1 MKFRL
6 ETPKAVIDAKSS
18 QKGLNWALELLIF
31 LAVFIVVTLGE
42 VIIQLPAQIVMLF
55 TNKSY
60 ITAMMTG
67 DMELAVQ
74 ASTEIVASNAYT
86 ITMLFSTI
94 AMILLTM
101 LFCKLIQ
108 KRKMT
113 TLGFVKK
120 GMVTEYLIGLLIG
133 FVIFSL
139 AVLLCVVTGSLKL
152 SGISSTFN
160 IWVLVL
166 FFAGYM
172 IQGMA
177 EEVLCRSYLLV
188 SIARRYPMWL
198 AVLLNSLFFAALHLG
213 NSGIS
218 VLAFI
223 NLTLFGV
230 FASVYFIKR
239 GSIWGIGAIHSIW
252 NFVQG
257 NFYGIKV
264 SGMETS
270 CTVFDSISV
279 EGKGFINGGDFGLEG
294 GLAVTLVLV
303 VGTIILLLRPA
314 KYKNEMT
321 ASPENTTIESPATK
335 NTAIEGT
342 ATENAVTENI

>member
-1 MKFRL
+1 MKFKL
-6 ETPKAVIDAKSS
+6 ETPKAVIDAKNA

-31 LAVFIVVTLGE
+31 VAVFIVVTIGQL
-42 VIIQLPAQIVMLF
+42 IFMLPAELIMLF

-60 ITAMMTG
+60 IQALQTG
-67 DMELAVQ
+67 NVDLAIQASNELA
-74 ASTEIVASNAYT
+74 ASNAYT
-86 ITMLFSTI
+86 IVMLFSTI
-94 AMILLTM
+94 AMTLLTM

-108 KRKMT
+108 KRKMS

-120 GMVTEYLIGLLIG
+120 GILKEYGLGLIIG

-139 AVLLCVVTGSLKL
+139 AVLFCVVTGSLEL
-152 SGISSTFN
+152 SGISGTFA
-160 IWVLVL
+160 ILPFIL

-177 EEVLCRSYLLV
+177 EEVLCRGYLMV
-188 SIARRYPMWL
+188 SIGRRYPMWI

-213 NSGIS
+213 NAGMS

-223 NLTLFGV
+223 NLTLFGI

-270 CTVFDSISV
+270 CTVFESLVV
-279 EGKGFINGGDFGLEG
+279 ENKTLINGGDFGLEG

-303 VGTIILLLRPA
+303 IGTVILLLSPA
-314 KYKNEMT
+314 KYKAETEEIPMVQE
-321 ASPENTTIESPATK
+321 PVTTE
-335 NTAIEGT
+335 
-342 ATENAVTENI
+342 

>member
-1 MKFRL
+1 MKFTL
-6 ETPKAVIDAKSS
+6 ETPKAVIDAKKS

-31 LAVFIVVTLGE
+31 FAVFIVVTFGQLI
-42 VIIQLPAQIVMLF
+42 VLLPAELVMLF
-55 TNKSY
+55 TNKNY
-60 ITAMMTG
+60 LLAMQTN
-67 DMELAVQ
+67 DMDLASQ
-74 ASTEIVASNAYT
+74 ASMEIINSNAYT
-86 ITMLFSTI
+86 ITMLFANG

-120 GMVTEYLIGLLIG
+120 GMLKEYGLGLIVG

-139 AVLLCVVTGSLKL
+139 AVLFCVVTGSLKL
-152 SGISSTFN
+152 SGISSTFA
-160 IWVLVL
+160 VLPFIM
-166 FFAGYM
+166 FFAGFM

-177 EEVLCRSYLLV
+177 EEVLCRGYLMV
-188 SIARRYPMWL
+188 SIGRRYPMWL

-213 NSGIS
+213 NAGIS

-223 NLTLFGV
+223 NLTLFGI

-239 GSIWGIGAIHSIW
+239 GSLWGIGAIHSIW

-270 CTVFDSISV
+270 CTVFESLVVD
-279 EGKGFINGGDFGLEG
+279 GKTVINGGDFGLEG
-294 GLAVTLVLV
+294 GLAVTLVLMI
-303 VGTIILLLRPA
+303 GTVILLLSPA
-314 KYKNEMT
+314 KYKAETEEIPMAQET
-321 ASPENTTIESPATK
+321 V
-335 NTAIEGT
+335 
-342 ATENAVTENI
+342 ATE

>member
-1 MKFRL
+1 MKFKL
-6 ETPKAVIDAKSS
+6 ETPKAVLDAKNS

-31 LAVFIVVTLGE
+31 VAVFIVVTIGQL
-42 VIIQLPAQIVMLF
+42 VFMLPAELIMLF

-60 ITAMMTG
+60 IQALQTG
-67 DMELAVQ
+67 NVELAVQ
-74 ASTEIVASNAYT
+74 ASNDLVASNAYT
-86 ITMLFSTI
+86 IVMLFSTI
-94 AMILLTM
+94 AMTLLTM

-120 GMVTEYLIGLLIG
+120 GILKEYGLGLIIG

-139 AVLLCVVTGSLKL
+139 AILFCVVTGSLEL
-152 SGISSTFN
+152 SGISSTFA
-160 IWVLVL
+160 ILPFIL
-166 FFAGYM
+166 FFVGYM

-177 EEVLCRSYLLV
+177 EEVLCRGYLMI
-188 SIARRYPMWL
+188 SIGRRYPMWV

-213 NSGIS
+213 NAGMS

-223 NLTLFGV
+223 NLTLFGI

-257 NFYGIKV
+257 NFYGVKV

-270 CTVFDSISV
+270 CTVFESLVV
-279 EGKGFINGGDFGLEG
+279 ESKTLINGGDFGLEG

-303 VGTIILLLRPA
+303 IGTVILLLSPA
-314 KYKNEMT
+314 KYKAE
-321 ASPENTTIESPATK
+321 
-335 NTAIEGT
+335 
-342 ATENAVTENI
+342 TEEIPMAQETVAAE

>member
-1 MKFRL
+1 MKFKL
-6 ETPKAVIDAKSS
+6 ETPKAVLDAKNS

-31 LAVFIVVTLGE
+31 VAVFIVVTIGQL
-42 VIIQLPAQIVMLF
+42 VFMLPAELIMLF

-60 ITAMMTG
+60 IQALQTG
-67 DMELAVQ
+67 NVELAVQ
-74 ASTEIVASNAYT
+74 ASNDLVASNAYT
-86 ITMLFSTI
+86 IVMLFSTI
-94 AMILLTM
+94 AMTLLTM

-120 GMVTEYLIGLLIG
+120 GILKEYGLGLIIG

-139 AVLLCVVTGSLKL
+139 AILFCVVTGSLEL
-152 SGISSTFN
+152 SGISSTFA
-160 IWVLVL
+160 ILPFIL
-166 FFAGYM
+166 FFVGYM

-177 EEVLCRSYLLV
+177 EEVLCRGYLMI
-188 SIARRYPMWL
+188 SIGRRYPMWV

-213 NSGIS
+213 NAGMS

-223 NLTLFGV
+223 NLTLFGI

-257 NFYGIKV
+257 NFYGVKV

-270 CTVFDSISV
+270 CTVFESLVV
-279 EGKGFINGGDFGLEG
+279 ESKTLINGGDFGLEG

-303 VGTIILLLRPA
+303 IGTVILLLSPA
-314 KYKNEMT
+314 KYKADTEEIPMT
-321 ASPENTTIESPATK
+321 QETVAAE
-335 NTAIEGT
+335 
-342 ATENAVTENI
+342 

>member
-1 MKFRL
+1 MKFKL
-6 ETPKAVIDAKSS
+6 ETPKAVVDAKNS

-31 LAVFIVVTLGE
+31 VAVFITVTIGQL
-42 VIIQLPAQIVMLF
+42 VIMFPVELVMLF
-55 TNKSY
+55 TSKSY
-60 ITAMMTG
+60 ILALQTG
-67 DMELAVQ
+67 DMNLAMQ
-74 ASTEIVASNAYT
+74 ASTEIANSNAYT

-94 AMILLTM
+94 AMTLLTM

-120 GMVTEYLIGLLIG
+120 GMLKEYGLGLIIG
-133 FVIFSL
+133 FAIFSL
-139 AVLLCVVTGSLKL
+139 AVLFCVVTGSLEL
-152 SGISSTFN
+152 SGISSTFA
-160 IWVLVL
+160 ILPFIL
-166 FFAGYM
+166 FFAGFM

-177 EEVLCRSYLLV
+177 EEVLCRGYLMV
-188 SIARRYPMWL
+188 SIGRRYPMWI

-213 NSGIS
+213 NAGMS

-223 NLTLFGV
+223 NLTLFGI

-270 CTVFDSISV
+270 CTVFESLVV
-279 EGKGFINGGDFGLEG
+279 EGKTLINGGDFGLEG

-303 VGTIILLLRPA
+303 IGTIILLLSPA
-314 KYKNEMT
+314 KYKEETEEIPMSQET
-321 ASPENTTIESPATK
+321 V
-335 NTAIEGT
+335 
-342 ATENAVTENI
+342 ATE

>member
-1 MKFRL
+1 MKFKL
-6 ETPKAVIDAKSS
+6 ETPKAVLDAKNS

-31 LAVFIVVTLGE
+31 VAVFIVVTIGQL
-42 VIIQLPAQIVMLF
+42 VFMLPAELIMLF

-60 ITAMMTG
+60 IQALQTG
-67 DMELAVQ
+67 NVELAVQ
-74 ASTEIVASNAYT
+74 ASNDLVASNAYT
-86 ITMLFSTI
+86 IVMLFSTI
-94 AMILLTM
+94 AMTLLTM

-120 GMVTEYLIGLLIG
+120 GILKEYGLGLIIG

-139 AVLLCVVTGSLKL
+139 AILFCVVTGSLEL
-152 SGISSTFN
+152 SGISSTFA
-160 IWVLVL
+160 ILPFIL
-166 FFAGYM
+166 FFVGYM

-177 EEVLCRSYLLV
+177 EEVLCRGYLMV
-188 SIARRYPMWL
+188 SIGRRYPMWV

-213 NSGIS
+213 NAGMS

-257 NFYGIKV
+257 NFYGVKV

-270 CTVFDSISV
+270 CTVFESLVV
-279 EGKGFINGGDFGLEG
+279 ESKTLINGGDFGLEG

-303 VGTIILLLRPA
+303 IGTVILLLSPA
-314 KYKNEMT
+314 KYKAE
-321 ASPENTTIESPATK
+321 
-335 NTAIEGT
+335 
-342 ATENAVTENI
+342 TEEIPMAQETVAAE

>member
-1 MKFRL
+1 MKFKL
-6 ETPKAVIDAKSS
+6 ETPKAVLDAKNS

-31 LAVFIVVTLGE
+31 VAVFIVVTIGQL
-42 VIIQLPAQIVMLF
+42 VFMLPAELIMLF

-60 ITAMMTG
+60 IQALQTG
-67 DMELAVQ
+67 NVELAVQ
-74 ASTEIVASNAYT
+74 ASNDLVASNAYT
-86 ITMLFSTI
+86 IVMLFSTI
-94 AMILLTM
+94 AMTLLTM

-120 GMVTEYLIGLLIG
+120 GILKEYGLGLIIG

-139 AVLLCVVTGSLKL
+139 AILFCVVTGSLEL
-152 SGISSTFN
+152 SGISSTFA
-160 IWVLVL
+160 ILPFIL
-166 FFAGYM
+166 FFVGYM

-177 EEVLCRSYLLV
+177 EEVLCRGYLMV
-188 SIARRYPMWL
+188 SIGRRYPMWV

-213 NSGIS
+213 NAGMS

-223 NLTLFGV
+223 NLTLFGI

-257 NFYGIKV
+257 NFYGVKV

-270 CTVFDSISV
+270 CTVFESLVV
-279 EGKGFINGGDFGLEG
+279 ESKTLINGGDFGLEG

-303 VGTIILLLRPA
+303 IGTVILLLSPA
-314 KYKNEMT
+314 KYKADTEEIPMT
-321 ASPENTTIESPATK
+321 QETVAAE
-335 NTAIEGT
+335 
-342 ATENAVTENI
+342 

>member
-1 MKFRL
+1 MKFKL
-6 ETPKAVIDAKSS
+6 ETPKAVIDAKNS

-31 LAVFIVVTLGE
+31 LAVFIVVSLGQM
-42 VIIQLPAQIVMLF
+42 VILLPVQIVMLF
-55 TNKSY
+55 MNKSY
-60 ITAMMTG
+60 MLALQTG
-67 DMELAVQ
+67 DMDLAMQ
-74 ASTEIVASNAYT
+74 ASTEIATSNAYT

-94 AMILLTM
+94 SMTLLTM

-120 GMVTEYLIGLLIG
+120 GILKEYGLGLIVG

-139 AVLLCVVTGSLKL
+139 AVLFCVVTGSLEL
-152 SGISSTFN
+152 SGISSTFA
-160 IWVLVL
+160 ILPFVL
-166 FFAGYM
+166 FFVGYM

-177 EEVLCRSYLLV
+177 EEVLCRGYLMA
-188 SIARRYPMWL
+188 SIGRRYPMWI
-198 AVLLNSLFFAALHLG
+198 AVLLNSLFFAVLHLG
-213 NSGIS
+213 NDGMS

-223 NLTLFGV
+223 NLTLFGI

-264 SGMETS
+264 SGIETS
-270 CTVFDSISV
+270 CTVFDSVVI
-279 EGKGFINGGDFGLEG
+279 EGKTLINGGDFGLEG

-303 VGTIILLLRPA
+303 IGTVILLLMPA
-314 KYKNEMT
+314 KYKEEIPIT
-321 ASPENTTIESPATK
+321 Q
-335 NTAIEGT
+335 
-342 ATENAVTENI
+342 ENAITE

>member
-1 MKFRL
+1 MKFKL
-6 ETPKAVIDAKSS
+6 ETPKAVVDAKNS

-31 LAVFIVVTLGE
+31 VAVFITVTIGQL
-42 VIIQLPAQIVMLF
+42 VIMFPVELVMLF
-55 TNKSY
+55 TSKSY
-60 ITAMMTG
+60 ILALQTG
-67 DMELAVQ
+67 DMNLAMQ
-74 ASTEIVASNAYT
+74 ASTEIANSNAYT

-94 AMILLTM
+94 AMTLLTM

-120 GMVTEYLIGLLIG
+120 GMLKEYGLGLIIG

-139 AVLLCVVTGSLKL
+139 AVLFCVVTGSLEL
-152 SGISSTFN
+152 SGISSTFA
-160 IWVLVL
+160 ILPFIL
-166 FFAGYM
+166 FFAGFM

-177 EEVLCRSYLLV
+177 EEVLCRGYLMV
-188 SIARRYPMWL
+188 SIGRRYPMWI

-213 NSGIS
+213 NAGMS

-223 NLTLFGV
+223 NLTLFGI

-270 CTVFDSISV
+270 CTVFESLVV
-279 EGKGFINGGDFGLEG
+279 EGKTLINGGDFGLEG

-303 VGTIILLLRPA
+303 IGTIILLLSPA
-314 KYKNEMT
+314 KYKEETEEIPMAQET
-321 ASPENTTIESPATK
+321 V
-335 NTAIEGT
+335 
-342 ATENAVTENI
+342 ATE